1 MKKVVVI
8 GAGGRMGRTIMRC
21 LLDGAVEG
29 LALHG
34 GVDRAESPDI
44 GTDLGE
50 LAGARPVQ
58 HRLTSEL
65 SEAIE
70 GADVCIDFSFHTA
83 TAENARLLA
92 ECGVPVVIGTTGF
105 CNDELALIEAA
116 AKKIPVVMAPNMSLG
131 VNLLFCLVEQA
142 ARALKGRGY
151 DVEII
156 ERHHRK
162 KKDAPSGTAL
172 GLGKSVA
179 AGLDVNLD
187 EVAVHG
193 RSGVVEQER
202 SETEIGFHAFRGG
215 DIVGDHTVVFAA
227 DGECVEL
234 GHRATSRDTFAIG
247 SLKAASWV
255 AGQAPGLYSMLDV
268 LGLNQDA

>member
-1 MKKVVVI
+1 MNKVVVI
-8 GAGGRMGRTIMRC
+8 GAGGRMGKTIMRC

-29 LALHG
+29 LSLHN
-34 GVDRAESPDI
+34 GVDHADCPDI
-44 GTDLGE
+44 GADLGE
-50 LAGARPVQ
+50 LAGSRSA
-58 HRLTSEL
+58 HRVLTSGL
-65 SEAIE
+65 IDAID

-83 TAENARLLA
+83 TAENARVLA
-92 ECGVPVVIGTTGF
+92 ERGIPVVIGTTGF
-105 CNDELALIEAA
+105 CSDELSLIEQAA
-116 AKKIPVVMAPNMSLG
+116 EKIPIVMAPNMSLG
-131 VNLLFCLVEQA
+131 VNLLFSLVEQA

-172 GLGKSVA
+172 GLGKAVA

-187 EVAVHG
+187 DVAVHG
-193 RSGVVEQER
+193 RSGVVEHER

-215 DIVGDHTVVFAA
+215 DIVGDHTVTFAA

-247 SLKAASWV
+247 SLKAAAWIV
-255 AGQAPGLYSMLDV
+255 AQSAGVFSMMDV
-268 LGLNQDA
+268 LGLNQDG